1 MSIISRDLVYKM
13 HEYSDFELAFLL
25 KNRYGNLTPESQQT
39 LVYEVKQR
47 ELSPARL
54 TDLME
59 EKLAYS
65 GSYGMG
71 ECSKCSSD
79 KIEFPEVVN
88 KGGEK
93 KYYIC
98 SVCGHHT
105 FKEAMQANAAKSKK
119 VAILAAA
126 ILIIVLS
133 LVMFLVQA

>member
-1 MSIISRDLVYKM
+1 MSILSRDLTYKM

-25 KNRYGNLTPESQQT
+25 KNRYENLTPESQQM

-65 GSYGMG
+65 GSFGIG

-88 KGGEK
+88 KRGEK

-105 FKEAMQANAAKSKK
+105 FKEAMQASAAKSKK
-119 VAILAAA
+119 VVTLAAV
-126 ILIIVLS
+126 ILVIIVA
-133 LVMFLVQA
+133 LVMFLAQG